1 MALAR
6 QAHGDPLA
14 REPDAQ
20 VVAGQPPLLEV
31 GEAPDP
37 PPVPHAALP
46 EGPVEPDRLRPGDE
60 RGEPEQR
67 EDGDPLR
74 LGSGQRRHR
83 EGEQDHQQHRG
94 DGARAA
100 LDPARGADERR
111 RPRARAQHQHEREAR
126 LEEREGQDPA
136 EEVVHRAGSI
146 LRRMSPRSKR
156 AAAALP
162 LLLVLLASCRA
173 SGERVDHRIYAGDG
187 AEAAFDAMIADLS
200 EADVVFLGEEHDND
214 VGHRLQLETV
224 RALHAARPEL
234 VISLE
239 QFEADVQGVLDLYLA
254 GGIDEAEFL
263 ERSRPWP
270 NYAEHYRPVIEYAR
284 ANGLEVVAA
293 NVPRPE
299 ARRVAYEGLGVAGEL
314 EHAPWSTWV
323 EEPEYAERFAA
334 AMGRAHMAEEDE
346 GLRNWF
352 AAQCTKDDKMAES
365 IARAVVAGRSAG
377 GDPLVVHLC
386 GRFHSDYRLGTASRL
401 LRRLPTLDV
410 RVVGMD
416 SGGDL
421 GRGLEGDELR
431 LGDYVWRVP
440 SQR

>member
-1 MALAR
+1 VALAR

-83 EGEQDHQQHRG
+83 EGEQDQQHRG

-187 AEAAFDAMIADLS
+187 AEAALDAMIADLS

-299 ARRVAYEGLGVAGEL
+299 ARRVAYEGLGVAGAL

-323 EEPEYAERFAA
+323 DEPEYAERFAA

>member
-1 MALAR
+1 
-6 QAHGDPLA
+6 
-14 REPDAQ
+14 
-20 VVAGQPPLLEV
+20 
-31 GEAPDP
+31 
-37 PPVPHAALP
+37 
-46 EGPVEPDRLRPGDE
+46 
-60 RGEPEQR
+60 
-67 EDGDPLR
+67 
-74 LGSGQRRHR
+74 
-83 EGEQDHQQHRG
+83 
-94 DGARAA
+94 
-100 LDPARGADERR
+100 
-111 RPRARAQHQHEREAR
+111 
-126 LEEREGQDPA
+126 
-136 EEVVHRAGSI
+136 
-146 LRRMSPRSKR
+146 MSPRSKR

-284 ANGLEVVAA
+284 ANGLAVVAA

-299 ARRVAYEGLGVAGEL
+299 ARRVAYEGLGVAGAL

-323 EEPEYAERFAA
+323 DEPEYAERFAA

>member
-1 MALAR
+1 VALAR